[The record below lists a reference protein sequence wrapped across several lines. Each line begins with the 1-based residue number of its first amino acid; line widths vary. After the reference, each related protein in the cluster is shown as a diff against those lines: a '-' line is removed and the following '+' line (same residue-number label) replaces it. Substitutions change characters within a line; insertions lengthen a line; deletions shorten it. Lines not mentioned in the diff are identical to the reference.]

1 MIAKRKKTRRT
12 TPEAALT
19 SLHNIRC
26 KNLLALVGPGLRF
39 KSQTELAV
47 ELGLGDG
54 SYISQMT
61 GPKPRRRFTETIAR
75 RFEYKLKLATGSLDQ
90 E

>member
-1 MIAKRKKTRRT
+1 MNAKRKKTRRD
-12 TPEAALT
+12 TPEAALQ
-19 SLHNIRC
+19 SLHTIRC
-26 KNLLALVGPGLRF
+26 KNLLALVGEGKRF
-39 KSQTELAV
+39 ASQAELAN

-75 RFEYKLKLATGSLDQ
+75 RFEYKLKLATNSLDR